1 MVTKK
6 KKIIVNTIVALIFFA
21 LIGWVAI
28 GLNENS
34 KKTSQNNQTTSQVD
48 EWNRIKKT
56 KQITIGLDDTF
67 VPMEFRDK
75 NGKLI
80 GFDVDLANAVFKT
93 MGITVK
99 WQPIDWSMKETELN
113 TGNID
118 AIWNGYTKTA
128 AREKQVAFSETY
140 HNATQVLVTLK
151 KNNINHFTDMK
162 DKVLGDQTASSG
174 DEGFSKYPKVLKQ
187 YVKDQKVVGYDTFDK
202 AFNDLNAGRIDGLL
216 IDEDYARYYV
226 AHQPNPKNYTITVG
240 DFPVDQTGV
249 GFRKSDNGL
258 RRAVNKTLAAFKTD
272 GRMNEIEDK
281 WFSK

>member
-56 KQITIGLDDTF
+56 KQITIDLDDTF
-67 VPMEFRDK
+67 VPMGFRDK

-140 HNATQVLVTLK
+140 HNATQVLVTLS
-151 KNNINHFTDMK
+151 T
-162 DKVLGDQTASSG
+162 
-174 DEGFSKYPKVLKQ
+174 
-187 YVKDQKVVGYDTFDK
+187 
-202 AFNDLNAGRIDGLL
+202 
-216 IDEDYARYYV
+216 
-226 AHQPNPKNYTITVG
+226 
-240 DFPVDQTGV
+240 
-249 GFRKSDNGL
+249 L
-258 RRAVNKTLAAFKTD
+258 R
-272 GRMNEIEDK
+272 
-281 WFSK
+281 